1 MGTLSFMKSITLVL
15 LAVVLAWPVGVSAA
29 PAEFTFHEYFVYRDF
44 VETLEGGAT
53 LTLGEWDYH
62 DAQGNWIEV
71 PRVING
77 RISGPG
83 TVTSGAFNGFLA
95 DPGWT
100 RIEVQG
106 SYQTLELRGA
116 EDDGS
121 RRGLPGAWGS
131 WTAVAGS
138 DVPAG
143 LSDMQYLSYRVTL
156 GGGDEVSQVDL
167 VVTVDVRDAHPRL
180 LVDDLADLRARCT
193 GALSHQ
199 CDQNAMF
206 AGSDHLTNPVGG
218 YSESELA
225 RVAKVMAF
233 EYLMTSQQVHA
244 DRVREVLLQL
254 SSYNRQHWE
263 DLHGQ
268 IQDLGLG
275 WIGLSWML
283 ALDWAFEELRSHP
296 ADLQTIADGTCVFVD
311 YLLEMY
317 KHVDFN
323 NHFYLGRSPVLLAG
337 LLLHNEGV
345 RDADALRYMAEG
357 FDFLFNH
364 EHPAL
369 NVVAGE
375 MGGWHESLGYFDG
388 EMGMPMAVDMD
399 GLRTATGLDF
409 FQDSSFWR
417 TLAFWYLSSTVPWDQ
432 TIIHWADQGKD
443 RWSQALDGSASEGKG
458 VRQYLTAV
466 HKNLRRLGYPEAEK
480 AQELLDNYIGLFYD
494 SGTYAESYYK
504 VAHMNDVLWYEP
516 GAPASGLAAGR
527 QSYHF
532 DSLGEV
538 ILREG
543 NQTDDAMAMFACA
556 DFRGGHQQSDNG
568 HFSIW
573 YQGYLA
579 VDSGYYDGWGSSHHM
594 NYARRSIAHNTLTV
608 TMPGESFDNTS
619 HNDGGQQRGCSTAYY
634 NLPAESADCDECDMY
649 LSSRTDPYFDFIGA
663 DFTGSYDPAKVS
675 QVTREFVWMR
685 PDLFVV
691 FDRVN
696 STDASYPKRFLL
708 HGQGAFTENAGTWHV
723 DHDQGR
729 LFLRPLLPASAQVV
743 QVGGSGHEWEIDG
756 TNYQPSRGDEFA
768 GTHRLEVSPP
778 SAATFDNFLHVL
790 QVADQTAGSMQDATL
805 LSATGATGVL
815 VGDWV
820 VWFGTAGS
828 IDGLSCELDAGYPV
842 HVIVGD
848 LQPQTAYDIQVGG
861 RIFTESSDQ
870 NGVLFFE
877 DDRSDQHTVVVG
889 EGTCPDEDSDSYLDA
904 ACGGTDCDDSD
915 ASVHPGAAE
924 DCDDGI
930 DNDCDG
936 LTDSADTPDCG
947 GDDGGTP
954 DAAPD
959 GTGPLDGAGQDAG
972 LDAGQDAGSDAVT
985 DAAPVGTGG
994 ISGSCGCGQSPCTS
1008 ILLALFT
1015 ALIFRRRGSP
1025 LVRRGKP

>member
-1 MGTLSFMKSITLVL
+1 MNSRALIF
-15 LAVVLAWPVGVSAA
+15 LAVLFAWPAAVSAA

-44 VETLEGGAT
+44 VESLEGGAT
-53 LTLGEWDYH
+53 LALGEWDHH
-62 DAQGNWIEV
+62 DAQGNRIEV

-77 RISGPG
+77 RIAGPG

-121 RRGLPGAWGS
+121 RRGVPGAWGG
-131 WTAVAGS
+131 WTTVTGL

-143 LSDMQYLSYRVTL
+143 LADMQYLSYRITL
-156 GGGDEVSQVDL
+156 GGGDEITQVDL
-167 VVTVDVRDAHPRL
+167 TVTVDVRDAHPRL

-218 YSESELA
+218 YSESQLA
-225 RVAKVMAF
+225 RIAKVMAF
-233 EYLMTSQQVHA
+233 QYLMTSQQVHA
-244 DRVREVLLQL
+244 DRAREVLLRL

-283 ALDWAFEELRSHP
+283 ALDWAFEELRNHP
-296 ADLQTIADGTCVFVD
+296 ADLQAIADGTCVFVD

-317 KHVDFN
+317 KHTDFN
-323 NHFYLGRSPVLLAG
+323 NHFYLGRSPVILAG
-337 LLLHNEGV
+337 LALHNEGV
-345 RDADALRYMAEG
+345 RDADARRYMAEG

-369 NVVAGE
+369 NVVAGD

-388 EMGMPMAVDMD
+388 EMGSPVAIDMD

-409 FQDSSFWR
+409 WQDSSFWR
-417 TLAFWYLSSTVPWDQ
+417 TLSFWYLSSTVPWDK

-443 RWSQALDGSASEGKG
+443 RWSQALDGSASESKG
-458 VRQYLTAV
+458 VREYLTAV
-466 HKNLRRLGYPEAEK
+466 AKNLRRLGYPEAEQ
-480 AQELLDNYIGLFYD
+480 AQELLDNYIGVFYD
-494 SGTYAESYYK
+494 SGNYAESYYK

-516 GAPASGLAAGR
+516 EAPAGGLAAGR

-532 DSLGEV
+532 ESLGEV

-543 NQTDDAMAMFACA
+543 NNQDDAMAMFACA
-556 DFRGGHQQSDNG
+556 DFRGGHQQADNG

-573 YQGYLA
+573 YKGYLA

-594 NYARRSIAHNTLTV
+594 NYARRSIAHNTLTI
-608 TMPGESFDNTS
+608 TMPGESFTNTD
-619 HNDGGQQRGCSTAYY
+619 HNDGGQQRGCSTTYY
-634 NLPAESADCDECDMY
+634 NLPGESADCDECEMY
-649 LSSRTDPYFDFIGA
+649 MSNRTDPYFDFIGA
-663 DFTGSYDPAKVS
+663 DFTASYDPAKVN
-675 QVTREFVWMR
+675 QVTREFVWLR

-691 FDRVN
+691 FDRVDA
-696 STDASYPKRFLL
+696 TDASYPKRFLL
-708 HGQGAFTENAGTWHV
+708 HGQGPFTENGGAWHV

-729 LFLRPLLPASAQVV
+729 LFVRTLVPVLANVV
-743 QVGGSGHEWEIDG
+743 QMGGSGHEWEIEQN
-756 TNYQPSRGDEFA
+756 NYPPTRGEEFA

-778 SAATFDNFLHVL
+778 NTDWTFENFLHVL
-790 QVADQTAGSMQDATL
+790 QVADQTVGVMEDARL
-805 LSATGATGVL
+805 LSATGAAGVL

-820 VWFGTAGS
+820 VWFGRVGS
-828 IDGLSCELDAGYPV
+828 IDSLSYQLDAGRPV
-842 HVIVGD
+842 HTIVGD
-848 LQPQTAYDIQVGG
+848 LQPLTAYNITVGD
-861 RIFTESSDQ
+861 RTFTESSDR

-877 DDRSDQHTVVVG
+877 DDRSDWHTVDIIAG
-889 EGTCPDEDSDSYLDA
+889 SCPDADGDSHLDA
-904 ACGGTDCDDSD
+904 SCGGTDCDDSD
-915 ASVHPGAAE
+915 ASVHPGALE
-924 DCDDGI
+924 DCYDGI

-936 LTDSADTPDCG
+936 WTDYGDMSDCLR
-947 GDDGGTP
+947 DGGGEP
-954 DAAPD
+954 LDAGTTDAGTDAGTGSD
-959 GTGPLDGAGQDAG
+959 GTGD
-972 LDAGQDAGSDAVT
+972 
-985 DAAPVGTGG
+985 
-994 ISGSCGCGQSPCTS
+994 ISGDCGCGQGSSTGF
-1008 ILLALFT
+1008 LMVLFT
-1015 ALIFRRRGSP
+1015 VLILRRR
-1025 LVRRGKP
+1025 V